1 MRNDLKQLTTLIN
14 PYFTPVSFMEVGSR
28 DGKDTKLVC
37 EYWAIA
43 PKNAY
48 IIEANIFCY
57 ENILSN
63 MISNGKTPYANLIN
77 AACSNNDGMVDFNC
91 VISNDENIVG
101 VSSLKKNLI
110 HTLFYKITKVKAF
123 RLETMLKETPIELF
137 KIDAEGHGFEV
148 LEGMGNE
155 INNVKAIQIE
165 TEKDPN
171 FEYQKL
177 DSDVH
182 QFLTNFGFELIDKTP
197 CWTSQFDCLYINKN
211 II

>member
-1 MRNDLKQLTTLIN
+1 MKIKLTSIIAFIFVIFIAQNTTAQTPLTNRQIYDFNPGDVVQGTHFYKLDPGPPSYETFSYLKRTA
-14 PYFTPVSFMEVGSR
+14 S
-28 DGKDTKLVC
+28 K
-37 EYWAIA
+37 
-43 PKNAY
+43 
-48 IIEANIFCY
+48 
-57 ENILSN
+57 
-63 MISNGKTPYANLIN
+63 
-77 AACSNNDGMVDFNC
+77 NND
-91 VISNDENIVG
+91 
-101 VSSLKKNLI
+101 
-110 HTLFYKITKVKAF
+110 TLFYKITKVKAF